1 MKTASLPFGAKRCLS
16 FRFYCSA
23 LKSFLLW
30 WWCLWCQRF
39 PGRRKDISLFF
50 PSRSSLRNHSD
61 LVGAAIV
68 YCVLDA
74 EASFIGAGRLWVSF
88 SSSSSSF

>member
-1 MKTASLPFGAKRCLS
+1 MKTPSLPFGAKRCLS

-39 PGRRKDISLFF
+39 PGRRK
-50 PSRSSLRNHSD
+50 RHQ
-61 LVGAAIV
+61 
-68 YCVLDA
+68 
-74 EASFIGAGRLWVSF
+74 SFLSIQVVPAKPL
-88 SSSSSSF
+88 